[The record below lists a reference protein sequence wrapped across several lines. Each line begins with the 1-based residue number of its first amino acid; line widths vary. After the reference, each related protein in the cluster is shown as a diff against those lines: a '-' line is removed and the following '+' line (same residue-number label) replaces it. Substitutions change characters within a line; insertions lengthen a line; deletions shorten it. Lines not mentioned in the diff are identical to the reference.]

1 MDISR
6 RVQNKIYTN
15 SDDYQSLQLHFIL
28 IFLIGFTF
36 WINSIGEFFRGKKKG
51 SKLLIFFFVAR
62 LDLLWQRRRQC
73 LAFSYVF
80 NLIAL
85 VLFTLSCMKQSFCQL
100 VEVVLSFS
108 NDTVMSI
115 SRSCKLVIQHYFL
128 RFAPQLCLY
137 NSTSLFASVGELVVG
152 PAYVPLNYKGNC

>member
-1 MDISR
+1 
-6 RVQNKIYTN
+6 
-15 SDDYQSLQLHFIL
+15 
-28 IFLIGFTF
+28 
-36 WINSIGEFFRGKKKG
+36 
-51 SKLLIFFFVAR
+51 
-62 LDLLWQRRRQC
+62 
-73 LAFSYVF
+73 
-80 NLIAL
+80 
-85 VLFTLSCMKQSFCQL
+85 MKQSFCQL

-152 PAYVPLNYKGNC
+152 PAYVPLNYKGNCSMDIIYCEYTYILNPCGPGPGNSLLNYKFH